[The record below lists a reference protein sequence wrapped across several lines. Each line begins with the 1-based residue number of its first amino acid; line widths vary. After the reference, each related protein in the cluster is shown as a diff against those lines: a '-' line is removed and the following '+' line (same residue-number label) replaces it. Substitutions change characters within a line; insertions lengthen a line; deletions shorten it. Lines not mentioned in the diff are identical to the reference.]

1 VEICVHGKRGA
12 RLEIE
17 SVKTRQRTARMV
29 RVGAMA
35 SWVLFASSWFLGCT
49 EPQGKIAVSTASPAI
64 ACLGRIEPEN
74 GVRRLA
80 APFSMQ
86 GPSILGQLLVQE
98 GELVSSNQ
106 VLAITAN
113 HHTFKADL
121 EMAQSQA
128 GVARGKLTRMQTG
141 EKAGDIAA
149 QLAEVQRAEAELENA
164 QRELKRDEEIWRS
177 GGLSEAMFERSR
189 LAADTRRKDLERARE
204 KLNSIKEIRE
214 VDLDPAAHEL
224 AASLASL
231 RRAEAEL
238 ERTLIRAPFDGQVI
252 KIHARPGEE
261 VGRDGVLELARTS
274 AMFVRAEVYE
284 TDIVRVKVGQRAE
297 IRGDALPRMI
307 SGRVAQVGLKI
318 TKNDILKTDP
328 AAYADARVVEVKIQL
343 DENKE
348 AAAVI
353 HAQVDVQ
360 IFP

>member
-1 VEICVHGKRGA
+1 M
-12 RLEIE
+12 
-17 SVKTRQRTARMV
+17 KTRQLAARIAG
-29 RVGAMA
+29 VGVAAPLALGCVAM
-35 SWVLFASSWFLGCT
+35 FLGCSQ
-49 EPQGKIAVSTASPAI
+49 PQGNTTVPAALPAI
-64 ACLGRIEPEN
+64 ACLGRIEPEH

-98 GELVSSNQ
+98 GDTVASNQ

-113 HHTFKADL
+113 HDTFKADL
-121 EMAQSQA
+121 DVAESQA
-128 GVARGKLTRMQTG
+128 RVARGKLTRLQSG

-149 QLAEVQRAEAELENA
+149 QSAEVQRAEAELENA
-164 QRELKRDEEIWRS
+164 QREWKRDEEIWRS

-204 KLNSIKEIRE
+204 KLNSIKEIRA
-214 VDLDPAAHEL
+214 VDLEPVAHEL
-224 AASLASL
+224 EAALASA

-238 ERTLIRAPFDGQVI
+238 ARTLIRAPFDGQVI

-284 TDIVRVKVGQRAE
+284 TDIVRVKAGQRAE
-297 IRGDALPRMI
+297 IRGDALPRMV